1 MVGYAGIRMQT
12 NGDKDLTGFRV
23 LLAAGAVISLGLAIW
38 GLFGGGF
45 IHGTLGL
52 TVERD
57 APGFIGL
64 SRLYGAV
71 MLSMGLGYVL
81 AAAHPMRNR
90 GLLVVLFAQPMIGA
104 IVFIV
109 GTALEDFGTVNG
121 TVLATLSMAYCLLYF
136 RLYPRPISTLLS
148 ADDEQEEPPP
158 PGPPDPGDVA

>member
-1 MVGYAGIRMQT
+1 MQT
-12 NGDKDLTGFRV
+12 DADKDLTGFRV
-23 LLAAGAVISLGLAIW
+23 LLAAGAVISLGLALW

-45 IHGTLGL
+45 IRGTLGL
-52 TVERD
+52 TVDPD

-64 SRLYGAV
+64 SRLYGGV
-71 MLSMGLGYVL
+71 MLAVGLGYVL

-104 IVFIV
+104 VVFIV

-148 ADDEQEEPPP
+148 DEDTVGEAAPPEA
-158 PGPPDPGDVA
+158 PGPADPDDVA